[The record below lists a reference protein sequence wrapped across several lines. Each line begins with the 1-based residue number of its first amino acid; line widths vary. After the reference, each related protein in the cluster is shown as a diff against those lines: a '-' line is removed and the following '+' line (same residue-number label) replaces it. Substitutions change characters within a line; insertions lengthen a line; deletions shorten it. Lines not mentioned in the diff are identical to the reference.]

1 MAKARAIVKRRKAV
15 QNIRKI
21 TQTMQLIATA
31 RFQKCLQR
39 ATATKPYTARLTEMV
54 EALSGTDAVRR
65 MLAAAEADDAA
76 GAAAGS
82 LGAPAAPPAHPH
94 LAPETLDAVRLL
106 RPNRGAPGC
115 AILAVTSNRG
125 LCGGYNASV
134 LRLATERQRHAAAEG
149 LAPLMDVIGKKGVN
163 YFRFLGQPVDFRIT
177 DVEDKIEYARVAE
190 LAERYMKMYR
200 QGRVARVEV
209 VYMRFVSVGSQ
220 RPTAARLL
228 PIEPPAAGDHAAARS
243 ARAVDYEFS
252 PAPELLLARL
262 IPETVR
268 IRLMQYIND
277 AIVSEQVA
285 RMVAMK
291 AATDAA
297 AEMIR
302 SLTRGYNRARQTQI
316 TMELLDIVGGAE
328 AVK

>member
-15 QNIRKI
+15 RNIRKI

-39 ATATKPYTARLTEMV
+39 ATATKPYTAKLTDMV
-54 EALSGTDAVRR
+54 QALAGTEAVRN
-65 MLAAAEADDAA
+65 MLAAPAGEGADAA
-76 GAAAGS
+76 SGPNDAAR
-82 LGAPAAPPAHPH
+82 
-94 LAPETLDAVRLL
+94 DAVRLL
-106 RPNRGAPGC
+106 QPNPGVTSS
-115 AILAVTSNRG
+115 ILLAVTSNRG

-134 LRLATERQRHAAAEG
+134 LRLATEQQRSAIAAGVTPRIE
-149 LAPLMDVIGKKGVN
+149 MIGKKGVN
-163 YFRFLGQPVDFRIT
+163 YFRFLGKEVSFKMT
-177 DVEDKIEYARVAE
+177 DVEDKIEYSRVAG
-190 LAERYMKMYR
+190 LADRYMQAYR
-200 QGRVARVEV
+200 RGEIARVEV
-209 VYMRFVSVGSQ
+209 VYMRFVSVGVQ
-220 RPTAARLL
+220 RPTAVQLL
-228 PIEPPAAGDHAAARS
+228 PIEPPAAESNAGSNAR
-243 ARAVDYEFS
+243 RVEFEFS
-252 PAPELLLARL
+252 PAPEVLLARL

-277 AIVSEQVA
+277 AIVSEQVS

-297 AEMIR
+297 GDTIKY
-302 SLTRGYNRARQTQI
+302 LTRHYNRARQTQI